1 MIQEEFN
8 PKMKIKTELKLH
20 VMYEGWKKEDS
31 RHSLVNKQYIARIM
45 KSKEI
50 ARLRDAR
57 AFSQYDESKIKLRVT
72 NGDRAKWTKGTTAKG
87 GKIQ

>member
-1 MIQEEFN
+1 
-8 PKMKIKTELKLH
+8 MKD
-20 VMYEGWKKEDS
+20 GKKEDS

-45 KSKEI
+45 KSKKEI

-87 GKIQ
+87 GIYQKKTNFI